1 MSLNKKK
8 IRKQYYLHIT
18 DSLLLVNIYHIFL
31 MKALVS
37 EYLPMFLFLNS
48 FISLLAKK
56 CCFLIADPAFFFFKG
71 ECGRNIYIFD
81 KIIPFS
87 CFQKLPC
94 FVSCRHRKSVE
105 SAYIFWV
112 PCHGVFW
119 SWILTR
125 TSFENNLRK
134 ELTNI

>member
-8 IRKQYYLHIT
+8 IRKQYFPHIT
-18 DSLLLVNIYHIFL
+18 DSLLLVNIYHIL
-31 MKALVS
+31 LIKALVS
-37 EYLPMFLFLNS
+37 ECLPMFLF
-48 FISLLAKK
+48 ISPLAKK
-56 CCFLIADPAFFFFKG
+56 CCFLIAYPGFFFFLG
-71 ECGRNIYIFD
+71 ECWRNIYIFD

-94 FVSCRHRKSVE
+94 FVSCLQRKSVE
-105 SAYIFWV
+105 SAYIFWI